1 MLSFFQNPIFRK
13 SDKSKMA
20 FLVLAIFLSVSLE
33 AIGIAGIFPVMKI
46 ILAEEGSISNDFI
59 WFGVN
64 ILEYKERI
72 LLSYLIIFLIAAIT
86 KLGMLY
92 IQNRVVYDFEAELS
106 SRVLQRYLFGHYDS
120 SREASSSYVS
130 KMAISEVDAVIQ
142 NYVLPVVN
150 LLSNT
155 VLVVLIVTVLLN
167 ADFWS
172 TLVIL
177 SVLVCIYVG
186 IVFMAKAKISVLS
199 QLRTLSNEKRFQ
211 IVGDAIDNLKT
222 IKVFGVEKS
231 QASAFA
237 CHAKNYADAT
247 VTASFINSGPEI
259 VVDTLIFL
267 MLFIAVGVFL
277 DADELI
283 SVIPLLTL
291 YVLAATRLLPA
302 AQKIYSSIAHLRYS
316 EALLAQFDSSF
327 SEEVSSVC
335 SYELETPGLE
345 FDKSL
350 RVENLSYTYPG
361 SKNGICDITFT
372 VKKGETIAIV
382 GENGSGKSTLLDSL
396 LCLNQS
402 QSGQILI
409 DQSAISKERVNAF
422 RSLVGYVP
430 QTIGFFQD
438 TIQFN
443 VTMDSHDVEDIS
455 KIWTV
460 LDAVGLRAVV
470 EKLPNSLLEV
480 LTGNDCALSGG
491 ELQRLI
497 IARAIYFDPSI
508 LVFDE
513 ATSALDD
520 KTTFYIDKILQNPKY
535 TVINITHKINNLSI
549 YDHVLELRNGRLL

>member
-247 VTASFINSGPEI
+247 VKASFINSGPKI
-259 VVDTLIFL
+259 VVETLIFL

>member
-1 MLSFFQNPIFRK
+1 MLRFFQNPIFRK
-13 SDKSKMA
+13 SDKTKMA

-33 AIGIAGIFPVMKI
+33 ALGIAGIFPVMKI
-46 ILAEEGSISNDFI
+46 LLAEDGNASNSFI
-59 WFGVN
+59 WFGIN
-64 ILEYKERI
+64 ILDYKEII
-72 LLSYLIIFLIAAIT
+72 LLAYLIIFLIAAFT

-92 IQNRVVYDFEAELS
+92 LQNRVVYDFEAELS
-106 SRVLQRYLFGHYDS
+106 SRVLQRYLFGNYDL

-130 KMAISEVDAVIQ
+130 KMAISEVNAIIQ

-155 VLVVLIVTVLLN
+155 VLVGLIVIALLM

-177 SVLVCIYVG
+177 ITLAFIYIG
-186 IVFMAKAKISVLS
+186 IVLIAKAKISVLS
-199 QLRTLSNEKRFQ
+199 QLRTLTNEKRFQ

-237 CHAKNYADAT
+237 SHAEKYADTT
-247 VTASFINSGPEI
+247 VKASFINAGPKI
-259 VVDTLIFL
+259 VVETLIFL
-267 MLFIAVGVFL
+267 MLFIVVGVFL
-277 DADELI
+277 DGDELI

-302 AQKIYSSIAHLRYS
+302 AQKIYSSVSHLRYS

-327 SEEVSSVC
+327 GEDISLIRSNH
-335 SYELETPGLE
+335 LETSSLKFE
-345 FDKSL
+345 KSL
-350 RVENLSYTYPG
+350 RVENLSYIYPG
-361 SKNGICDITFT
+361 SENGIHDITFT
-372 VKKGETIAIV
+372 IKKGETIAIV

-396 LCLNQS
+396 LCLNQT
-402 QSGQILI
+402 QSGQIFI
-409 DQSAISKERVNAF
+409 DQIAIDKKQVKEFLN
-422 RSLVGYVP
+422 LVGYVP

-443 VTMDSHDVEDIS
+443 ITMDSSDIEDTS
-455 KIWTV
+455 KIWAV
-460 LDAVGLRAVV
+460 LDAVGLREIV
-470 EKLPNSLLEV
+470 EKFPNLLLEE
-480 LTGNDCALSGG
+480 LTGNDCVLSGG
-491 ELQRLI
+491 ELQRLV
-497 IARAIYFDPSI
+497 IARALYFDPSI

-520 KTTFYIDKILQNPKY
+520 KTSLCIDKILQNPEY
-535 TVINITHKINNLSI
+535 TVINITHKINDLSI

>member
-64 ILEYKERI
+64 ILEYKEKI
-72 LLSYLIIFLIAAIT
+72 LMTYLIIFLVAAIT

-92 IQNRVVYDFEAELS
+92 LQNRVVYGFEAELS
-106 SRVLQRYLFGHYDS
+106 SRVLQRYLFGNYDL
-120 SREASSSYVS
+120 SREATSSYVS
-130 KMAISEVDAVIQ
+130 KMAISEVNAVIQ

-150 LLSNT
+150 LLSNI
-155 VLVVLIVTVLLN
+155 VLVVLIVTVLLI

-177 SVLVCIYVG
+177 IALACIYVG
-186 IVFMAKAKISVLS
+186 IVLMAKAKISVLS
-199 QLRTLSNEKRFQ
+199 QLRTLTNEKRFQ

-222 IKVFGVEKS
+222 IKVFGVEQS

-237 CHAKNYADAT
+237 CHAESYADTT
-247 VTASFINSGPEI
+247 VKASFINSGPKI
-259 VVDTLIFL
+259 VVETLIFL
-267 MLFIAVGVFL
+267 MLFITVGVFL
-277 DADELI
+277 DGDELV

-291 YVLAATRLLPA
+291 YVLAATKLLPA
-302 AQKIYSSIAHLRYS
+302 AQKIYSSVAHLRYS

-327 SEEVSSVC
+327 SEDVSSIR
-335 SYELETPGLE
+335 SHHLETSNLE

-361 SKNGICDITFT
+361 SENGIREITFT
-372 VKKGETIAIV
+372 VNKGETIAIV

-396 LCLNQS
+396 LCLNQF
-402 QSGQILI
+402 QSGRIFI
-409 DQSAISKERVNAF
+409 DQTAIGKERVNEF
-422 RSLVGYVP
+422 LNLVGYVP
-430 QTIGFFQD
+430 QTIGFFQG

-443 VTMDSHDVEDIS
+443 ITMDPGDVEDIS

-460 LDAVGLRAVV
+460 LDAVGLLEVV
-470 EKLPNSLLEV
+470 EKLPNSLLEE

-491 ELQRLI
+491 ELQRLV
-497 IARAIYFDPSI
+497 IARALYFDPCI

-520 KTTFYIDKILQNPKY
+520 KTSFYIDKILQNPKY
-535 TVINITHKINNLSI
+535 TVINITHKINDLSI
-549 YDHVLELRNGRLL
+549 YDRVLELRNGRLL